1 RISSILRTTVHA
13 SQEMSAT
20 LTRSSAK
27 LVKIPDNPETTP
39 KPHQSDAATLKN
51 TMKNRHSTH
60 FGGTIIDKSTPSGT
74 PGVLENPH

>member
-1 RISSILRTTVHA
+1 MAATNADSTNCFFVILIAHFTGKNDAPYRRISSILRTTVHA

-39 KPHQSDAATLKN
+39 KPQQTDAATLK
-51 TMKNRHSTH
+51 TR
-60 FGGTIIDKSTPSGT
+60 
-74 PGVLENPH
+74 